1 MFFTVKMS
9 EGIVTP
15 VPSPLQVSLPF
26 RLQLCGTTAIF
37 NFMSTTAAAP
47 VAPAVPLPMSSPA
60 SVSRPGAGIDYELFL
75 DCVHC
80 GLCTSACPTYV
91 ELGTEMDS
99 PRGRIYLMRGV
110 VDGRIPLDTSVKK
123 HLDLCL
129 DCRACETACPSGVQY
144 GKLLEPFR
152 IDLQKQPE
160 TSGQNLPWWQ
170 RFVLFHVFPYPE
182 RVRAALW
189 PARLLQWLGV
199 DHFLERT
206 GLHRFLPARI
216 WQMQQMLPHLT
227 PQRRRIPEY
236 LPAIGKRRARVA
248 LLTGCVNDVLFHDT
262 NWATARVLQ
271 LNGCDVWT
279 PQNQVCCGALHYHAG
294 LEEPAIAF
302 AQQNCATFLAQPADA
317 IIVNVAGCGSTLK
330 DYGHLL
336 EKTPQAEEGR
346 KFTAKLK
353 DINEFLAELGP
364 VKPKHPLNLRATY
377 HDACHLCHA
386 QKIRTQPRQLLEM
399 IPGLEL
405 VPLVESEIC
414 CGAAGSYN
422 LTQPEMAERLG
433 QRKALQIRATKP
445 EAVFTANAGC
455 LLQIAKYLRSTDP
468 TVWVAHPVEALY
480 ASYLGKRVV

>member
-1 MFFTVKMS
+1 MTS
-9 EGIVTP
+9 TATTP
-15 VPSPLQVSLPF
+15 
-26 RLQLCGTTAIF
+26 TI
-37 NFMSTTAAAP
+37 
-47 VAPAVPLPMSSPA
+47 PLPLSPPDPA
-60 SVSRPGAGIDYELFL
+60 PRPGAGIDYELFL

-110 VDGRIPLDTSVKK
+110 VDGRIPLDATVKK

-144 GKLLEPFR
+144 GKLIEPFR
-152 IDLQKQPE
+152 VDLHKHPE
-160 TSGQNLPWWQ
+160 TQGQDLPWWQ

-182 RVRAALW
+182 RVRLALL
-189 PARLLQWLGV
+189 PARVLQWLGV
-199 DHFLERT
+199 DRFLERT
-206 GLHRFLPARI
+206 GLKRFVPARI

-227 PQRRRIPEY
+227 PQRRRIPEH
-236 LPAIGKRRARVA
+236 LPAIGRKRARVA
-248 LLTGCVNDVLFHDT
+248 LLTGCVNDVLFHNT

-279 PQNQVCCGALHYHAG
+279 PRTQGCCGALHYHAG
-294 LEEPAIAF
+294 LEEPAIEF
-302 AQQNCATFLAQPADA
+302 AKRNCEVFLGEAVDA
-317 IIVNVAGCGSTLK
+317 IITNVAGCGSTLK

-336 EKTPQAEEGR
+336 EKTPQADDGR
-346 KFTAKLK
+346 KFASKLR

-364 VKPKHPLNLRATY
+364 VKPKHSLRLRATY

-386 QKIRTQPRQLLEM
+386 QKIRSQPRQLLQM

-405 VPLVESEIC
+405 VPLPESEIC

-422 LTQPEMAERLG
+422 LTQPEMAARLG
-433 QRKALQIRATKP
+433 ERKTQNLLSTKP
-445 EAVFTANAGC
+445 QAVFMANAGC
-455 LLQIAKYLRSTDP
+455 LLQIAKHLRAVDQSI
-468 TVWVAHPVEALY
+468 WVAHPVEALY
-480 ASYLGKRVV
+480 ASYVGKRIASH